1 MLARLALEPDEEEA
15 MAATL
20 DAILTYMEK
29 LGELDTASVEPTT
42 HVLDPPAPLREDRV
56 ANAPD
61 TESLLANAPARDGH
75 FFRVPKIIE

>member
-20 DAILTYMEK
+20 DAVLTYMEK
-29 LGELDTASVEPTT
+29 LGELDTASVEPTP
-42 HVLDPPAPLREDRV
+42 HVLDVTAPLREDRV
-56 ANAPD
+56 ANTPD
-61 TESLLANAPARDGH
+61 EQLLANAPARDGM

>member
-29 LGELDTASVEPTT
+29 LDELDTASVEPTP
-42 HVLDPPAPLREDRV
+42 HVLDAPAPLREDRV

-61 TESLLANAPARDGH
+61 PEGLLANAPARDGR